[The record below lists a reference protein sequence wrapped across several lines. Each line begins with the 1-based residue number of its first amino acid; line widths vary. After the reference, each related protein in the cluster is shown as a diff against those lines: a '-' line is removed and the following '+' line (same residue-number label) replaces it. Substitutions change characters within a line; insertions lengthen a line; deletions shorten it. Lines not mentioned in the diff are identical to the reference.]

1 MKTLKLAIIFLAL
14 VFSTSCTQEQK
25 TDDTE
30 ALKKLLA
37 DYFDGIKHRDVAK
50 MDSVTTNDFI
60 LFEDG
65 RVWSNDSLVNMLN
78 AFKSFD
84 GTWTLTDMKIN
95 TDERSADAVYF
106 NHGELIVNDTGKL
119 NFDWVESAT
128 FRKVDGNWK
137 MNFLHS
143 TVRK

>member
-14 VFSTSCTQEQK
+14 VFSTSCNQENK
-25 TDDTE
+25 TDDQQI
-30 ALKKLLA
+30 LKKLLA
-37 DYFDGIKHRDVAK
+37 DYFDGIKHRDLAK
-50 MDSVTTNDFI
+50 MDSATTNDFT

-65 RVWSNDSLVNMLN
+65 RVWSNDSLVTMLN
-78 AFKSFD
+78 TFQSFD
-84 GTWTLTDMKIN
+84 GTWTLSDMKIN
-95 TDERSADAVYF
+95 IDESSGDIIYF
-106 NHGELIVNDTGKL
+106 NHGELVFNDTAKL
-119 NFDWVESAT
+119 NFDWIESAT